1 MKIKFQADADL
12 SYTIIKALRR
22 RQPAISLLE
31 QAVRLAEELEADRNK
46 LVTT

>member
-22 RQPAISLLE
+22 RQPAISLPRC
-31 QAVRLAEELEADRNK
+31 RLTKQFRVILMLGGER
-46 LVTT
+46 